1 MALWKVAQQQ
11 RDCRYISNFRMDY
24 CSSFMTNLLHSQLFF
39 CSFCKHLY
47 VCTLSHKRLSL
58 FFPLSHFL
66 SLYVK

>member
-39 CSFCKHLY
+39 PAAFANICMCVRFHIKDFLFF
-47 VCTLSHKRLSL
+47 SL
-58 FFPLSHFL
+58 FHIFFHFM
-66 SLYVK
+66 